1 MFFQYRSNSLD
12 ELSKVVSDKI
22 SISKS
27 GDPFRNTW
35 VVVQNKEVRQWLS
48 LRVAEHSG
56 ISANLEF
63 ILPSELIWKMYREYK
78 PDTPSILPFDRL
90 PLQWRIFELLKNT
103 SEFELNSVKALPYVS
118 DENQLFHLSGQIAD
132 VFDLY
137 QVYRPEMLQN
147 WKKGRLCTND
157 KSEFWQLW
165 LWKRLSE
172 MEYSELSSRSDAF
185 QELLG
190 VANELELPKEIF
202 IFGLSHFSK
211 PFADLI
217 NKASLFLDVHFFTE
231 DLSISENTLFT
242 SQWAELSKQWGSLK
256 SESLELITDA
266 NTFSKVKDSDSVFNK
281 LTRKEKIIELI
292 QIHSCHNPKREVEVL
307 KDQLL
312 VLLDSDHELKPDDIL
327 IMVPDISEYSDSIK
341 SIFSFNEGEPS
352 IPVYAPKSF
361 INEHSLVI
369 IELLEL
375 ITGEFKVSSFVS
387 FIELDI
393 VCEKFDFSEDDLS
406 LIRKSIREQH
416 IHHGLGI
423 ESSGYSLEKLLLV
436 LTSGYITEAE
446 DFELLSGIAP
456 AEKINGTDQYELISR
471 LSACIEYFKLI
482 RAELREK
489 KAPQHWIRLI
499 KNWAEELIPG
509 PKNQVIPPLDRL
521 TETCEIANT
530 TQKTEFDIVKNWV
543 INQLNDSQATSSG
556 LGHGVVLSTYIPY
569 RNIPFKVTAI
579 LGLNENTFPR
589 NPPRPS
595 FDLINNNPQA
605 GERITKKDDGLIF
618 LEILNST
625 EDHLYLSYLGQD
637 QHSEN
642 ERLPSV
648 FIQKLLET
656 INDNKSEVPT
666 IKEKLHGFHIDYFQE
681 PVSYSKSRKK
691 LADLQSNKS
700 KGRVQFMEKI
710 PGDLPGFN
718 GKEIELNDL
727 ISFFTHPCKW
737 FVLNR
742 LNINLGFE
750 ENETSDRE
758 VFKVSALDKY
768 HFEEKLFDGL
778 DKNIPNDKS
787 LGFMVSKGLIPE
799 GIPGK
804 AAFKSG
810 LSSIEE
816 LYKSV
821 SDKYSGEPLTDQIS
835 LKIGGLEISGMVQ
848 GLFNEHIVQWRTG
861 AERATDLIRLWIN
874 HLFLKCSSETFKTS
888 FLITKNKD
896 SKIITSQFGYVD
908 NPQQLLKALINWY
921 IKAHSSKEYLCFF
934 PESSKAYI
942 EAGSDPKKDPISVAY
957 TKWEPSKSNFRAERE
972 FYNSLIWRGEE
983 PIDSHAFIKMA
994 GEFWNPLLKA
1004 LGDAD

>member
-1 MFFQYRSNSLD
+1 MFFQYRSNSLI

-78 PDTPSILPFDRL
+78 PETPSILPFDRL

-103 SEFELNSVKALPYVS
+103 SEFELNSVTGLPYVS

-137 QVYRPEMLQN
+137 QVYRPEMVQN
-147 WKKGRLCTND
+147 WKKGKLCTND
-157 KSEFWQLW
+157 KSEVWQLW
-165 LWKRLSE
+165 LWKRLTDV
-172 MEYSELSSRSDAF
+172 EYPEISSRSDAF

-190 VANELELPKEIF
+190 VVNELELPKEIF

-217 NKASLFLDVHFFTE
+217 NKVSVFLDVHLFTE
-231 DLSISENTLFT
+231 DLSISENSLFT
-242 SQWAELSKQWGSLK
+242 SQWADLSEQWGKLK
-256 SESLELITDA
+256 SESLELITEES
-266 NTFSKVKDSDSVFNK
+266 TTSKVKDSDSVFKK
-281 LTRKEKIIELI
+281 LTRKERVNELL

-312 VLLDSDHELKPDDIL
+312 ILLDSDHELKPDDIL

-361 INEHSLVI
+361 INEHTLVL

-375 ITGEFKVSSFVS
+375 IASEFKVSSFVS

-393 VCEKFDFSEDDLS
+393 VSERFGFSEDDLS

-416 IHHGLGI
+416 IHHGLSI
-423 ESSGYSLEKLLLV
+423 ESSGYSLEKLLLA

-456 AEKINGTDQYELISR
+456 AEKINGTDRYELISR
-471 LSACIEYFKLI
+471 LSACIEYLKLI
-482 RAELREK
+482 RAELNGNR
-489 KAPQHWIRLI
+489 APQYWIRLI

-509 PKNQVIPPLDRL
+509 PKNQVIQSLDRL

-530 TQKTEFDIVKNWV
+530 TEKTGFDIIKIWV
-543 INQLNDSQATSSG
+543 ISQLNDNQATSSG
-556 LGHGVVLSTYIPY
+556 FGHGVVLSSYIPY

-648 FIQKLLET
+648 FIQKLLEI
-656 INDNKSEVPT
+656 INDTKSVIPT
-666 IKEKLHGFHIDYFQE
+666 IKEKLHGFHIDYFQD

-700 KGRVQFMEKI
+700 KGTVQFMDNV
-710 PGDLPGFN
+710 PGDLPAFN

-727 ISFFTHPCKW
+727 LSFFVHPCKW
-737 FVLNR
+737 FGLNR

-750 ENETSDRE
+750 ENETADRE

-768 HFEEKLFDGL
+768 HFEEKLFEGL
-778 DKNIPNDKS
+778 DKNIPIDQVRD
-787 LGFMVSKGLIPE
+787 FMVSKGLIPE
-799 GIPGK
+799 GVPGIT
-804 AAFKSG
+804 AFRSG
-810 LSSIEE
+810 LTSIEA
-816 LYKSV
+816 LYNSV
-821 SDKYSGEPLTDQIS
+821 SDKYSGEPLTEQIAVEV
-835 LKIGGLEISGMVQ
+835 GGLEIRGTVQ

-861 AERATDLIRLWIN
+861 SERATDLIRLWIN

-896 SKIITSQFGYVD
+896 SKIIISQFGYVE
-908 NPQQLLKALINWY
+908 NPHKLLQDLIHWY
-921 IKAHSSKEYLCFF
+921 IEAHSSKEYLCFF

-942 EAGSDPKKDPISVAY
+942 EADSDPKKDPISVAS
-957 TKWEPSKSNFRAERE
+957 TKWEPSKSNFRADRD

-983 PIDSHAFIKMA
+983 PIKTPAFTKMA
-994 GEFWNPLLKA
+994 GEFWNPLFKA